1 MARYSLLFIL
11 ISWFPAVAA
20 KPVAKPD
27 PKTSI
32 LDALQKRWDETKTYE
47 AKFKQK
53 VTAKQLGTEDESEGT
68 VSVSKPNRLRWVSST
83 DNSIQILN
91 GNKLTNIR
99 ENKRRETTEVD
110 IYANAG
116 KAVDSKLLK
125 FLSGK
130 AKFKTLYQ
138 YEVTSETP
146 EIATV
151 KFVGKAGDGE
161 TLIAEIDRKSYLLR
175 SLTSDSSD
183 NLVRIE
189 FSDIRTNVK
198 LDKKLFEYQPKK
210 SDVVRRM

>member
-1 MARYSLLFIL
+1 MRRFFVLSALAACLPLLAVT
-11 ISWFPAVAA
+11 PAK
-20 KPVAKPD
+20 KPPPANAIID
-27 PKTSI
+27 G
-32 LDALQKRWDETKTYE
+32 LQKTWDAAKTYE

-53 VTAKQLGTEDESEGT
+53 VTAKHLGTEDESEGT

-83 DNSIQILN
+83 DDSVQILN

-99 ENKRRETTEVD
+99 HNKRRQTTEVD
-110 IYANAG
+110 IYAQAG

-138 YEVTSETP
+138 FELTSETP
-146 EIATV
+146 EIAAI

-161 TLIAEIDRKSYLLR
+161 SLIAEIDKKSYVLR

-183 NLVRIE
+183 NLVRID
-189 FSDIRTNVK
+189 FADIRTNVK
-198 LDKKLFEYQPKK
+198 LDAKLFEYQPKK

>member
-1 MARYSLLFIL
+1 MAKLSLLLTLLFTQAL
-11 ISWFPAVAA
+11 FAA
-20 KPVAKPD
+20 APPKPSAASLVDGFQKAW
-27 PKTSI
+27 
-32 LDALQKRWDETKTYE
+32 DAAKTYE

-53 VTAKQLGTEDESEGT
+53 VTAKHLGTEDESEGT
-68 VSVSKPNRLRWVSST
+68 VSVSKPNRLRWVSLT
-83 DNSIQILN
+83 DNSTQILN

-99 ENKRRETTEVD
+99 ENKRRQTTEVD

-130 AKFKTLYQ
+130 AKFKALYQ
-138 YEVTSETP
+138 YEVTGETP

-161 TLIAEIDRKSYLLR
+161 SLVAEIDKKSYVLR

-189 FSDIRTNVK
+189 FSDTRTNVK
-198 LDKKLFEYQPKK
+198 LDAKLFEYQPKK
-210 SDVVRRM
+210 SDTVRRM